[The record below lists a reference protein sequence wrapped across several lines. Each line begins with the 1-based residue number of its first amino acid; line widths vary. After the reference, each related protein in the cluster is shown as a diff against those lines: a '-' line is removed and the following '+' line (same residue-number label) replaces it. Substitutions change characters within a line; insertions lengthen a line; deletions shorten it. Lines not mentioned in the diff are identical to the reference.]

1 MATYAPVPRFAERK
15 AAPRT
20 LIIIIAGHAA
30 LLAAVMTARIDFTRP
45 FIPQVTEIVNVPLDK
60 DPPPLPPEPQPQAET
75 QPAVSTVDRLPVIVP
90 TPPID
95 DAPRFDPTPMPTLPL
110 PDSTIG
116 SGQQPRLE
124 PLPRAAPVKT
134 GPRFATPDHKL
145 RPPYPEAKRVS
156 DEEASL
162 RLRLSIDARGRV
174 VAVEP
179 VGSTDPHFLASA
191 RRHLIA
197 HWRYEP
203 ATEDGRPVA
212 SSTVIT
218 LRFQLDD

>member
-20 LIIIIAGHAA
+20 LMIIVAGHAA
-30 LLAAVMTARIDFTRP
+30 LLAAVMTAKIDFTKP
-45 FIPQVTEIVNVPLDK
+45 FIPQVTEVVNVPLPD
-60 DPPPLPPEPQPQAET
+60 DPPPLPPEPQKQTKNE
-75 QPAVSTVDRLPVIVP
+75 PAVSTIDRMPVIVP
-90 TPPID
+90 TPPVD
-95 DAPRFDPTPMPTLPL
+95 NAPRFDPTPMPTFPL
-110 PDSTIG
+110 PDPIIG
-116 SGQQPRLE
+116 SGQMPRAD
-124 PLPRAAPVKT
+124 PLPVPAPVKT

-145 RPPYPEAKRVS
+145 RPPYPEAKRAS

-174 VAVEP
+174 IAVEP
-179 VGSTDPHFLASA
+179 VGRSDPHFLASA
-191 RRHLIA
+191 RRHLLA

-218 LRFQLDD
+218 LTFQLDD

>member
-1 MATYAPVPRFAERK
+1 MTTYAPVPRFAERK

-30 LLAAVMTARIDFTRP
+30 LLAAVMTAKIDFTNS
-45 FIPQVTEIVNVPLDK
+45 FIPQVTEVVNVPLDK
-60 DPPPLPPEPQPQAET
+60 DPPPVPPEPQQKPQT
-75 QPAVSTVDRLPVIVP
+75 QPRNSTIDQPRTIVP
-90 TPPID
+90 TLPID
-95 DAPRFDPTPMPTLPL
+95 DAPRFDPTPLPPLQL
-110 PDSTIG
+110 PDSKIG
-116 SGQQPRLE
+116 SGEMPRID
-124 PLPRAAPVKT
+124 PLPKPAPVKT
-134 GPRFATPDHKL
+134 GPRFATPDHRL

-162 RLRLSIDARGRV
+162 RLRLNIDARGRV

-179 VGSTDPHFLASA
+179 VGGADPHFLASA

>member
-1 MATYAPVPRFAERK
+1 MATYAPVPHFAERK

-20 LIIIIAGHAA
+20 LVIIVAGHAA
-30 LLAAVMTARIDFTRP
+30 LLAAVMTAKIDFTKP
-45 FIPQVTEIVNVPLDK
+45 FIPQVTEVVNVPLPK
-60 DPPPLPPEPQPQAET
+60 DPPPLPPEPQKQTET
-75 QPAVSTVDRLPVIVP
+75 QPAISTIDQMPVIVP
-90 TPPID
+90 IPPID
-95 DAPRFDPTPMPTLPL
+95 NAPSLDRTPMPTLPF
-110 PDSTIG
+110 PDPVIG
-116 SGQQPRLE
+116 SGQ
-124 PLPRAAPVKT
+124 LPRVDPPAQPAPVKT
-134 GPRFATPDHKL
+134 GPRFATPDHRL
-145 RPPYPEAKRVS
+145 RPPYPDAKRER

-179 VGSTDPHFLASA
+179 VGDTDPQFLASA
-191 RRHLIA
+191 RKHLIA

-203 ATEDGRPVA
+203 ATEDGRAVA